1 MAGRSQTR
9 KKGHIKIPGVGL
21 CHPKL
26 KSRKSK
32 TCLTNDQLSKIKE
45 SVNASDEA
53 GRASLEARLGCRPGD
68 EVCLLRKSG
77 LSETEKKNIEKSA
90 FRPKM
95 PSDWNGDLSTW
106 LSDDD
111 IRIVMKQYEEAYPE
125 FKFLEVVPIDFSA
138 QDPYSKTEKKC
149 IVETF
154 CKVNFKELKAEGK
167 TKIGAVFNLD
177 PSYKGGSHWVALF
190 INITKKEVNYFDSYG
205 IKPPEQ
211 IARFM
216 RNLTLQDKKLKLQFN
231 SRRFQFKDSE
241 CGMYSMIFILSMLI
255 GINFKYF
262 CRHPISD
269 AEAQKFRGFLY
280 R

>member
-1 MAGRSQTR
+1 MAIGRQTR

-21 CHPKL
+21 CHPKM

-32 TCLTNDQLSKIKE
+32 SCFTNEQLSKIKN
-45 SVNASDEA
+45 SVNATNQT
-53 GRASLEARLGCRPGD
+53 GKHNLEVRLGCRPGD

-77 LSETEKKNIEKSA
+77 LSEAEKKNIEKSA

-95 PSDWNGDLSTW
+95 PSDWNKDLNTW

-111 IRIVMKQYEEAYPE
+111 IRMVMRQYEEAYPE

-138 QDPYSKTEKKC
+138 QDPYNKTEKKC

-154 CKVNFKELKAEGK
+154 CKVDFKELRAQGK

-177 PSYKGGSHWVALF
+177 PSYKGGSHWVGLF
-190 INITKKEVNYFDSYG
+190 INIRKKEVNYFDSYG
-205 IKPPEQ
+205 IAPPEQ

-231 SRRFQFKDSE
+231 SRRFQYKDSE
-241 CGMYSMIFILSMLI
+241 CGMYSMIFIISMLI
-255 GINFKYF
+255 GIDFKYF

-269 AEAQKFRGFLY
+269 LEAQKFREFLY